1 MGCIF
6 ATRTERGRKSRHG
19 MTPPRQD
26 RAGRYIQEA
35 LADFADDTPAERTM
49 EMLLRCSALADQ
61 DLAECQTDVQ
71 KQKVWAVLVSAV
83 HAVIRSHG
91 GDGEASVALHNALV
105 NVAQGRPGG
114 QALARGGVGNTYS
127 LEDDWARACAIA
139 LIDKYPERRKQT
151 YADAGRV
158 LNRSKDSL
166 VKMRENY
173 RAGLIGKEP
182 LVSLVE
188 TAKEQIDEF
197 GYQTLAE
204 FLPPKPP
211 RIA

>member
-1 MGCIF
+1 
-6 ATRTERGRKSRHG
+6 
-19 MTPPRQD
+19 MTNPKQD
-26 RAGRYIQEA
+26 RAGRYMQKVLASLSDDTAVEETVEWLLQCSE
-35 LADFADDTPAERTM
+35 LAD
-49 EMLLRCSALADQ
+49 L

-91 GDGEASVALHNALV
+91 GDGEASLALHNALV

-114 QALARGGVGNTYS
+114 QALARDGVGNTYS

-197 GYQTLAE
+197 GYQTLTE
-204 FLPPKPP
+204 FLPP
-211 RIA
+211 